1 MANPRANYSP
11 IFDRKPLKLPGNARV
26 AVWPVINVEEW
37 DINATM
43 ARAVL
48 PSPQGVSLIP
58 DIANFG
64 WFDYGMRVGFWRF
77 KQVLDK
83 HGIRATV
90 SLNASVCLSY
100 PQLVRESLE
109 SGWEMLGHG
118 FIQRVI
124 NSEPDERAVIR
135 KTISTIQEFTGTAP
149 RGWMGPGLAETFD
162 TPDILAEE
170 GIEYVAAWCN
180 DDQPYEMKV
189 KSGRLV
195 ALPYTVELN
204 DIPIYLVQHH
214 RSSEIFDRARDQFD
228 TLYREGAESAR
239 IMCISTHPYIT
250 GVPHRIKYYNMIFD
264 YIRQFEGV
272 VFMTGSEIL
281 DWYIQE
287 TKS

>member
-1 MANPRANYSP
+1 MANPRADYSP
-11 IFDRKPLKLPGNARV
+11 IFQRKPLKLPRGARV

-37 DINATM
+37 DINSPL

-48 PSPQGVSLIP
+48 PSPQGVSIIP

-77 KQVLDK
+77 KQVLDS

-109 SGWEMLGHG
+109 SGWEILGHG

-124 NSEPDERAVIR
+124 NSEPDERETIR
-135 KTISTIQEFTGTAP
+135 KTISTIKEFTGTAP

-170 GIEYVAAWCN
+170 GIEYVADWCN
-180 DDQPYEMKV
+180 DDPPYEMQV
-189 KSGRLV
+189 KRGR
-195 ALPYTVELN
+195 
-204 DIPIYLVQHH
+204 
-214 RSSEIFDRARDQFD
+214 
-228 TLYREGAESAR
+228 
-239 IMCISTHPYIT
+239 
-250 GVPHRIKYYNMIFD
+250 
-264 YIRQFEGV
+264 
-272 VFMTGSEIL
+272 
-281 DWYIQE
+281 
-287 TKS
+287 